1 MVGRTQTQLAV
12 GPAVVQIPIILML
25 VMAPQ
30 IKGMWEEKAQITVAV
45 VVVVQ
50 VRLVTQTAPAARACH
65 PM

>member
-1 MVGRTQTQLAV
+1 MR
-12 GPAVVQIPIILML
+12 
-25 VMAPQ
+25 
-30 IKGMWEEKAQITVAV
+30 EEKPRTAQITVV